1 MLQALPLVF
10 VLAGLALYTV
20 LGGADLG
27 AGFWQL
33 AVGDSQ
39 QGKRVGEYAHRAM
52 APLWEANHVWL
63 IFVLTIFWTAYAVA
77 FGSIAST
84 LAVPLFLAL
93 LGLVFRGAAYALR
106 AGATTPRESRRIDT
120 IFSLSSILV
129 PFFLGTA
136 IGAIATDRVP
146 VGNAAGDL
154 WSSWLN
160 ATSILIG
167 FLAVATSAYLAALYL
182 AADAAAEH
190 EDTIEREFRLRAL
203 GSGVVAGA
211 IAFAGI
217 FVVDA
222 NNHALFESL
231 TSGRARPA
239 VIVSGLAGLAA
250 LGLVH
255 LRRYELARYCAA
267 VAVAGIIAGW
277 ALARW
282 PTILPGLTVD
292 QAAAGHDT
300 LVCVVVTVLAGGVI
314 VCPALALLFG
324 LTLAGRFRA
333 EPQAVREVDT
343 ADDHSTNP
351 RLPARLGIAC
361 LIAGVGL
368 LNVADAASAHGLGI
382 VCLIG
387 FVVTAFGAIALPVA
401 DEQQTTRV

>member
-20 LGGADLG
+20 LGGTDLG

-39 QGKRVGEYAHRAM
+39 QGKRVGEYAHCAM

-84 LAVPLFLAL
+84 LAVP
-93 LGLVFRGAAYALR
+93 
-106 AGATTPRESRRIDT
+106 
-120 IFSLSSILV
+120 
-129 PFFLGTA
+129 
-136 IGAIATDRVP
+136 
-146 VGNAAGDL
+146 
-154 WSSWLN
+154 
-160 ATSILIG
+160 
-167 FLAVATSAYLAALYL
+167 
-182 AADAAAEH
+182 
-190 EDTIEREFRLRAL
+190 
-203 GSGVVAGA
+203 
-211 IAFAGI
+211 
-217 FVVDA
+217 
-222 NNHALFESL
+222 
-231 TSGRARPA
+231 
-239 VIVSGLAGLAA
+239 IVSGLAGLAA